1 LGASAVGAPALGGEP
16 LVGEAA
22 VDAFALD
29 DVRRHTGL
37 ALARN
42 GILDLASGSRAFLDQ
57 GIGHAGRIV
66 VVVVVVTLA
75 VEVVLAGSVRLAV
88 ALDVSA
94 RRGNGL
100 VGVAL

>member
-66 VVVVVVTLA
+66 VVVVVTLA